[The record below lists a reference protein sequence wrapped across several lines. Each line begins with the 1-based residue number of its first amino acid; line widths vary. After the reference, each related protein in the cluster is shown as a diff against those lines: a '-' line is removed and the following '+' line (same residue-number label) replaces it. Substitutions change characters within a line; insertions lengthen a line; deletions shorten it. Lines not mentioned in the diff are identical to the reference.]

1 MGKRERTDW
10 PAWRYGPGGE
20 ARIFQED
27 EPIPEGWVDH
37 PSLLAAAPE
46 PATSLTGSES
56 IAEIEAAYAEGRVT
70 LDEIEAA
77 EQKRSKQ
84 REGILNLLQTE
95 RARLEARAE
104 GLSVLRAA
112 GVAVSDDITD
122 EELSAALDQM
132 ED

>member
-27 EPIPEGWVDH
+27 EPIPEGWVEH
-37 PSLLAAAPE
+37 PSLLAAEPE

-77 EQKRSKQ
+77 EQKRSRQ
-84 REGILNLLQTE
+84 RDGILSLLQTE

-112 GVAVSDDITD
+112 GVEVSDDITD